1 MREQKIRWIGVD
13 CGEQQHRAV
22 VLDSGG
28 EGVERFWMTNR
39 RETIHQLVVE
49 LRAAYPDE
57 TLRLVVESRR
67 SVGSVLVQEVVALGL

>member
-39 RETIHQLVVE
+39 RETIHQRVVE

-67 SVGSVLVQEVVALGL
+67 SVQL